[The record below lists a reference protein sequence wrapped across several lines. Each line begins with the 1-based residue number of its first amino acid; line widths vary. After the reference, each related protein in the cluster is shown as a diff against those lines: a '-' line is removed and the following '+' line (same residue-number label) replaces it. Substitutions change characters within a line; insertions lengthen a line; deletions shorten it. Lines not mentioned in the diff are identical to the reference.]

1 MRAMK
6 IVQVSQ
12 QDDDSGGFKA
22 AFRLHRALI
31 QAGHDSRLIVIS
43 KMTRDPMVSAAVRP
57 NLLAKSLWRVL
68 GTINNHGLKRYP
80 KQPRCGW
87 TASYYSIGTMR
98 KIRRLNPDVIQLHLF
113 DCLLTYREVAELPYP
128 VFWTFHDM
136 GAITGGCHC
145 TPDCLRFRERCGRC
159 PELGSASDDDA
170 SSRGWVR
177 KHEAW
182 RHPNLTAITP
192 SRWLEREVAASPM
205 CAGHRVVRI
214 PNGIPLET
222 FHPELRQKSRAKLGF
237 KDSTFHLLAG
247 SSALGNELKG
257 FGLVAAA
264 AQQLAAHY
272 PGRFELITFG
282 RGAPDLP
289 GVPHRHMGYLRDD
302 AELARLYAAC
312 DAYVLPSLVDNLPN
326 MLIESIACGT
336 PCVTFD
342 VGGCPDVVRDGQ
354 TGFVVTKRTPQALAY
369 SIGTIMQ
376 MPPDAY
382 HTLRHRCRAVA
393 EAEYG
398 LETMA
403 QTYLAAYGE
412 IGGCVSR
419 NPLV

>member
-1 MRAMK
+1 MR
-6 IVQVSQ
+6 IVHISQ
-12 QDDDSGGFKA
+12 QDDESGGFKA
-22 AFRLHRALI
+22 AYRLHTALTR
-31 QAGHDSRLIVIS
+31 AGHDSRLVVLA
-43 KMTRDPMVSAAVRP
+43 KTTRDPSVIPVARPLLLAKVMWRLLGWVNDAAVR
-57 NLLAKSLWRVL
+57 
-68 GTINNHGLKRYP
+68 GYP
-80 KQPRCGW
+80 RQPRCGW
-87 TASYYSIGTMR
+87 TASRYPVGTPYTV
-98 KIRRLNPDVIQLHLF
+98 RRLQPDVVQLHLF
-113 DCLLTYREVAELPYP
+113 DCLLTYREVARLPYP

-145 TPDCLRFRERCGRC
+145 TPDCLRYRERCGRC
-159 PELGSASDDDA
+159 PELGSEADDDA

-182 RHPNLTAITP
+182 RHPNLTAIAP
-192 SRWLEREVAASPM
+192 SRWLEHEAAASPM

-214 PNGIPLET
+214 PNGIPLDS
-222 FHPELRQKSRAKLGF
+222 FHPGLRQESRAKLGF

-264 AQQLAAHY
+264 AQQLAAQY
-272 PGRFELITFG
+272 LGRFELITFG

-302 AELARLYAAC
+302 AELARLYAAS

-354 TGFVVTKRTPQALAY
+354 TGFVVTDRTPQALAHG
-369 SIGTIMQ
+369 IGTIMQ

-393 EAEYG
+393 EADYG

-403 QTYLAAYGE
+403 QAYLKHYTRAMNPPGE
-412 IGGCVSR
+412 R
-419 NPLV
+419 HALM